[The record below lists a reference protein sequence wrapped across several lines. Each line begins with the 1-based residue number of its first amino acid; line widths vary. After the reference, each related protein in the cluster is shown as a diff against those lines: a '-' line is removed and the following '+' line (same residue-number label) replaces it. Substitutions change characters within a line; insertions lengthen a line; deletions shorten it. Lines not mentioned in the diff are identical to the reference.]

1 MSTFEE
7 RKEEFLNYIKEDEE
21 ILSRII
27 NDNINTDG
35 GKKILGIIFTPKN
48 DRELTVG
55 KTFYSITSDLIK
67 LIDDIYYD
75 DIKEIPYEENVGLK
89 TYINIIN
96 SLKNNEE
103 IKYDYDIK
111 KNAEIF
117 YSSMVAMLDDIEEAY
132 EYVAKE
138 TGYDLEDQVESAQ
151 FVVYMEKAKEFMDS
165 INQNKKDY
173 NECTDEELN
182 IALEFSKEF
191 HKICEKGKINYEE
204 EKGKVL
210 SKEMKDQI
218 NKAFDK

>member
-21 ILSRII
+21 VLSRII

-75 DIKEIPYEENVGLK
+75 EIKEIPYEENVGLK

-138 TGYDLEDQVESAQ
+138 TGFDLEDQVESAQ

-191 HKICEKGKINYEE
+191 HKICEKGK
-204 EKGKVL
+204 VL
-210 SKEMKDQI
+210 SKEMKNQI